1 MSAKLRRQ
9 YKIKELLNY
18 KFISSHE
25 DLLKALHR
33 DSVEVTQATLSRDFA
48 ELGVV
53 RIFTDR
59 GPRYVL
65 NADESGKQIAKLVG
79 FEIISVEHSE
89 SLIVIRTLAGRA
101 QGVAH
106 YIDRLNK
113 PEILGTVAGDDTVLV
128 IPNTI
133 QNLSKVVGM
142 IKQMMAEP
150 PSFKKKLLL

>member
-133 QNLSKVVGM
+133 PNLSKVVGM